1 MKYVPLVWCAL
12 WRKPLDAVL
21 TWLTVAAAFALFGLM
36 LGVNATEQATL
47 DAASPTMISVNPRF
61 PTARLHI
68 RLRDQLMRTEGVS
81 AVAVFF
87 QLWGRHG
94 DQRTATQVMSF
105 DEGARGAVT
114 YFGLEPAHWDR
125 LFATRDG
132 LIVSRK
138 RATEFGLR
146 IGDPFV
152 LRTEHGRRAD
162 GGDAWSF
169 HVLDIVPD
177 VPISGGGFMIGNYHY
192 LDESR
197 PAANRG
203 KDVQFI
209 LKAASSNAVPA
220 LIRRIDEMFR
230 NSATPTESSS
240 QRLTVE
246 SLQNVKGRRRFAI
259 AVVGGA
265 GLFMILVLMGNGIA
279 QSVRQRT
286 SEFAVMKTL
295 GFRNTHIMSLLFL
308 EVAIPCLVGALA
320 GTLIAIPLARW
331 PARFLAPEFFDL
343 PAPTLSI
350 DVMLGSLVAA
360 LAIACASAAAPLIR
374 VSRMSVVSQLA
385 QPKT

>member
-1 MKYVPLVWCAL
+1 
-12 WRKPLDAVL
+12 
-21 TWLTVAAAFALFGLM
+21 
-36 LGVNATEQATL
+36 
-47 DAASPTMISVNPRF
+47 MISVNPRF

-68 RLRDQLMRTEGVS
+68 GLRDQLLRTEGVS
-81 AVAVFF
+81 AVAVFY

-105 DEGARGAVT
+105 DEGAREAVT
-114 YFGLEPAHWDR
+114 YFGLEPTHWDR

-138 RATEFGLR
+138 RASALGLR

-152 LRTEHGRRAD
+152 LRTEPGRRAD
-162 GGDAWSF
+162 GGDTWSF

-177 VPISGGGFMIGNYHY
+177 VPISGGFMIGNYHY

-203 KDVQFI
+203 KDAQFI
-209 LKAASSNAVPA
+209 LKAADSNAVLA
-220 LIRRIDEMFR
+220 LIRRIDGMFT
-230 NSATPTESSS
+230 NSATPTQSNS

-246 SLQNVKGRRRFAI
+246 SLQNVKGDRRFAI
-259 AVVGGA
+259 AIVGGA

-295 GFRNTHIMSLLFL
+295 GFRNIHLMSLLFI
-308 EVAIPCLVGALA
+308 EVTIPCLVGALA
-320 GTLIAIPLARW
+320 GTLIAIQLARW
-331 PARFLAPEFFDL
+331 PATFLSPEFFDL
-343 PAPTLSI
+343 PTPTLSI
-350 DVMLGSLVAA
+350 NVMLRSLVAA

-385 QPKT
+385 QPET

>member
-1 MKYVPLVWCAL
+1 VKYLPLVWSAL
-12 WRKPLDAVL
+12 WRKPVDAVL
-21 TWLTVAAAFALFGLM
+21 TWLTVTAAFALFGLM

-47 DAASPTMISVNPRF
+47 DSASPTMVSVNPRF

-68 RLRDQLMRTEGVS
+68 GLRDQLVHTEGVS
-81 AVAVFF
+81 AVAVFY
-87 QLWGRHG
+87 QLWGRQG

-105 DEGARGAVT
+105 DEGAREAVT
-114 YFGLEPAHWDR
+114 YFGLEPTHWDR

-138 RATEFGLR
+138 RATELGLR
-146 IGDPFV
+146 VGDPFV
-152 LRTEHGRRAD
+152 LRTEPGRRAD

-177 VPISGGGFMIGNYHY
+177 VPISGGFMIGNYHY

-197 PAANRG
+197 PAADRG
-203 KDVQFI
+203 KDAQFI
-209 LKAASSNAVPA
+209 LKAADSSGVPA
-220 LIRRIDEMFR
+220 LMRRIDGMFT
-230 NSATPTESSS
+230 NSATPTESRS

-246 SLQNVKGRRRFAI
+246 SLQNVKGHRRFAI
-259 AVVGGA
+259 AIVGGA
-265 GLFMILVLMGNGIA
+265 GLFMILVLMANGIA

-295 GFRNTHIMSLLFL
+295 GFRNAHIMSLLFI

-320 GTLIAIPLARW
+320 GTLIAIQLARW
-331 PARFLAPEFFDL
+331 PATFLSPEFFDL
-343 PAPTLSI
+343 PTPTLSI
-350 DVMLGSLVAA
+350 NVVLCSLVAA

-374 VSRMSVVSQLA
+374 VSRMSVVSQLT